1 MKFEKL
7 ESLSFPR
14 NALVVIQKSQ
24 EARYFGRDSSQA
36 ILPDTPLSVF
46 SVFSVVKKQI
56 VGPYPSLFKPVL

>member
-7 ESLSFPR
+7 DSLSFPR

-36 ILPDTPLSVF
+36 ILPDTLL

-56 VGPYPSLFKPVL
+56 VGPYPSLSKPVL

>member
-7 ESLSFPR
+7 DSLSFPR

-36 ILPDTPLSVF
+36 ILPDTLF
-46 SVFSVVKKQI
+46 SMFSVVKKQI